1 MFSTF
6 FILFKRK
13 SYYYQIFCAIGI
25 RTAIHILAKYTKGK
39 TAPMLSKQMRILSPF
54 ASEKKNKLGP
64 TGQFFT
70 SRHASWAR
78 CAWLG
83 SPASAGRSG
92 PAGSSWW
99 HQQNNYL
106 RYLNNKK
113 DSKNGKGFVWQWLF
127 DLTFCI
133 AIEQG
138 MNKWGRRP
146 DWRSAVPVLFFCHLT

>member
-25 RTAIHILAKYTKGK
+25 RTAIHVLAKYTKGK

-54 ASEKKNKLGP
+54 ALEKKNKLGP
-64 TGQFFT
+64 TGQFCT

-83 SPASAGRSG
+83 SPAFAGRSG

-99 HQQNNYL
+99 HWPLDAIQPALQQPGKF
-106 RYLNNKK
+106 RYGNNK
-113 DSKNGKGFVWQWLF
+113 
-127 DLTFCI
+127 TI
-133 AIEQG
+133 I
-138 MNKWGRRP
+138 
-146 DWRSAVPVLFFCHLT
+146 